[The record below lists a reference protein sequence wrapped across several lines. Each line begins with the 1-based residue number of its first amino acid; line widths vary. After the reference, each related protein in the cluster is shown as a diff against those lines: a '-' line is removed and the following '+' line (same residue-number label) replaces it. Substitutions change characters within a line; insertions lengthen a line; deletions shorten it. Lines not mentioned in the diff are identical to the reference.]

1 MERVDKGKL
10 NTVEV
15 FLADRNDEVR
25 QDLRS
30 ALRAAGFKK
39 IRAFS
44 SVEALVK
51 GFDLLTPDYLI
62 VSTNLGR
69 KVFPAIRDIRQH
81 KVGRNPFIMIT
92 LLLGDDAR
100 VGVVRRALSSGA
112 DDIILG
118 NVVPGEVLRRIEFLA
133 VHRPSFISTADYLG
147 PERRQRTGR
156 KSDIPHLDVVN
167 TMRDKIEGRRTSQ
180 RELSQK
186 IRACIAE
193 VMTARLESQ
202 GRKLGWAC
210 NYIVNAY
217 ENSHMDVELM
227 RHLVILAT
235 ALDDTART
243 AALLKEDRL
252 HAFCTARAQ
261 EVTGMSKKYKD
272 LRDQDIRTIRT
283 LLKAYNLARTLRT

>member
-1 MERVDKGKL
+1 MDRVDKGKL

-15 FLADRNDEVR
+15 FLAERNDEVR
-25 QDLRS
+25 RDLRS
-30 ALRAAGFKK
+30 ALRAAGFKQ

-44 SVEALVK
+44 SIEALIK
-51 GFDLLTPDYLI
+51 GFDLVAPDYLI
-62 VSTNLGR
+62 VSANLGR

-81 KVGRNPFIMIT
+81 NIGRNPFIMVT

-133 VHRPSFISTADYLG
+133 VHRPPFISTADYLG

-156 KSDIPHLDVVN
+156 KSDIPLLDVVN

-180 RELSQK
+180 REVGQK

-193 VMTARLESQ
+193 VMAARLESQ

-210 NYIVNAY
+210 NFIVHAY
-217 ENSHMDVELM
+217 ENARIDVELK
-227 RHLVILAT
+227 RHLVILAA
-235 ALDDTART
+235 ALEDAART
-243 AALLKEDRL
+243 AAFLREDRL
-252 HAFCTARAQ
+252 HALCTNLAQ
-261 EVTGMSKKYKD
+261 EVAGMAEKYKD
-272 LRDQDIRTIRT
+272 IRDQDIRTIRT
-283 LLKAYNLARTLRT
+283 LLKAYDLARGSRK